1 MSFAQIGLIHAL
13 SKGVAQS
20 ELLTIILRPEK
31 VNEVL
36 ELLDELGVD
45 WMCLSQVE
53 GVGRQRGHTE
63 IFRGREYSIEPK
75 PKVCLEILVEGGHQR
90 DQIIR
95 KVTEVVRTGYVGDG
109 KVFVMRVE
117 VPVNAADST
126 LASAAG

>member
-1 MSFAQIGLIHAL
+1 MLWRV
-13 SKGVAQS
+13 GVVQS

-31 VNEVL
+31 VSEVL
-36 ELLDELGVD
+36 ELLDRLGAECF
-45 WMCLSQVE
+45 CLSNVE

-75 PKVCLEILVEGGHQR
+75 PKACLEVLVEEGHQC

-95 KVTEVVRTGYVGDG
+95 QVSEVVRTGYVGDG

-117 VPVNAADST
+117 VPDPITESSVNS
-126 LASAAG
+126 SVR

>member
-13 SKGVAQS
+13 SKGVVQS

-63 IFRGREYSIEPK
+63 IFRGREYSIEPCSGFHISLGRWIENRNQK
-75 PKVCLEILVEGGHQR
+75 SSFRIF
-90 DQIIR
+90 
-95 KVTEVVRTGYVGDG
+95 GDG
-109 KVFVMRVE
+109 F
-117 VPVNAADST
+117 D
-126 LASAAG
+126 L